1 MHEQIQVPVPTALK
15 ELILSNKLLLQQ
27 YQEQLTSK
35 VIAANLEMM
44 QLLGLNPSD
53 GWKLDMETM
62 MYIKQEHDTS
72 IG

>member
-1 MHEQIQVPVPTALK
+1 MQEQKQVPVPTALK
-15 ELILSNKLLLQQ
+15 ELISSNNLLL
-27 YQEQLTSK
+27 
-35 VIAANLEMM
+35 
-44 QLLGLNPSD
+44 D

>member
-1 MHEQIQVPVPTALK
+1 MQKTVPVPTALK
-15 ELILSNKLLLQQ
+15 ELILSNNLLLQQ

-44 QLLGLNPSD
+44 ELLGLNPID

-62 MYIKQEHDTS
+62 MYIKQENDTS